1 MRTLPSAAL
10 SLVFLAG
17 VAAAQSKP
25 AAVTPSG
32 SRASDT
38 TLPITQVS
46 LYKSGVGFFEHTGRV
61 IGSQAVTIDFTSAQ
75 LDDVLQTL
83 TAIDRDGGHIVGANY
98 NSTTPL
104 EQQLQGLGL
113 GLGASTDSF
122 GLFKALDGARVE
134 VLGSG
139 APFRGRLVDIETLVT
154 TPPNGSASESPA
166 NDHRVLTVADESGA
180 IRLFNL
186 TPSLTVRLLDSATHA
201 DLNRYLELL
210 NDNHSQGLRHLTI
223 QDAAPVGSP
232 TAARTLAVS
241 YLSEVPIWKSTYR
254 ILLTEKAATVA
265 THQAVPHQTA
275 TLQGWSVIDN
285 TTGTDWVNVRLSLI
299 AGAPQSFI
307 QPLSTPY
314 YARRQEIPLPQEAEL
329 TPQTHASGDSAVA
342 KMQVQ
347 MQDAAPSSA
356 GVAGI
361 SGLASGRGVAGG
373 VLGGFGTMPGQG
385 GNTGGGRMAIGGERG
400 RSFAQPTVDYEQ
412 AASASVVP
420 DTTTRAFDDFFAY
433 TIATP
438 VTIRRNQSSLVPILQ
453 TQIDAEPVSL
463 WSPGEAVPLRA
474 LWITNTSNLTL
485 DRGSFSVVD
494 SAASPDGQDGSFGGE
509 GLLETVHP
517 GERRLL
523 SYAADQAVRVAS
535 DNAKDVQQVQQI
547 TISKGVLKEVAAE
560 IAEVEYTIHNAAPSD
575 RVVIVEHPRRHGWTL
590 DAGAA
595 LPVPDETTEE
605 AYRFRVTVKAGATER
620 LHIGERRI
628 LNERYQV
635 AQLVPEQLDLMLHH
649 TGAAS
654 STEEPARQRLEQQLA
669 PVFAAQRALADL
681 DTAIRAKQSAID
693 GVVNDQ
699 ARLRENLA
707 ALKSTAE
714 ERTLAKR
721 YTSELSQQEDSLA
734 TLRHELDGLNQQRS
748 KASDTLAALIQGL
761 DVTETL

>member
-1 MRTLPSAAL
+1 MRTSTMAAVLLGLISASA
-10 SLVFLAG
+10 V
-17 VAAAQSKP
+17 AQSRP
-25 AAVTPSG
+25 TTGTSTD
-32 SRASDT
+32 SRAAET

-46 LYKSGVGFFEHTGRV
+46 LYKSGVGFFEHAGRV
-61 IGSQAVTIDFTSAQ
+61 TGSQAVTIDFTSAQ

-83 TAIDRDGGHIVGANY
+83 TVIDRDGGRIVGANY

-104 EQQLQGLGL
+104 EQQLEGLGL
-113 GLGASTDSF
+113 GLGESTDSSE
-122 GLFKALDGARVE
+122 LFKALHGARVE

-154 TPPNGSASESPA
+154 TPPTGAADGSPA
-166 NDHRVLTVADESGA
+166 NDHRVLTVADDAGA

-186 TPSLTVRLLDSATHA
+186 TPALTVRLLDASTHA
-201 DLNRYLELL
+201 DLSRYLELL
-210 NDNHSQGLRHLTI
+210 NDNHNQGLRHLTI
-223 QDAAPVGSP
+223 QDVAPTGAP
-232 TAARTLAVS
+232 TGARALAVS

-254 ILLTEKAATVA
+254 ILLTEKAGAGA
-265 THQAVPHQTA
+265 AHQTA

-285 TTGTDWVNVRLSLI
+285 TTGSDWVNVRLSLI

-314 YARRQEIPLPQEAEL
+314 YARRQQIPLPQEAQL
-329 TPQTHASGDSAVA
+329 TPQTHTSGDSNLLLKDSAV
-342 KMQVQ
+342 QV
-347 MQDAAPSSA
+347 A
-356 GVAGI
+356 GVSGMAG
-361 SGLASGRGVAGG
+361 SASGGGVAGG
-373 VLGGFGTMPGQG
+373 VLGAMGKMPGQG
-385 GNTGGGRMAIGGERG
+385 GNIGGGLRSVGAAHG

-412 AASASVVP
+412 AASASVAP

-453 TQIDAEPVSL
+453 TQIEAEPVSL
-463 WSPGEAVPLRA
+463 WSPGDAVPLRA
-474 LWITNTSNLTL
+474 LWITNSSKLTL

-494 SAASPDGQDGSFGGE
+494 SASSPDGQDGSFGGE

-523 SYAADQAVRVAS
+523 SYAADQAVHVAS
-535 DNAKDVQQVQQI
+535 GGSKDVQQVQQI

-560 IAEVEYTIHNAAPSD
+560 KAAVEYTIHNAAPND
-575 RVVIVEHPRRHGWTL
+575 RVVIVEHPRRQGWTL

-595 LPVPDETTEE
+595 LPVPDETTDT
-605 AYRFRVTVKAGATER
+605 AYRFRVDVKAGATER
-620 LHIGERRI
+620 LHVGERRI

-649 TGAAS
+649 TGAEGG
-654 STEEPARQRLEQQLA
+654 TEEPVRQRLEQQLA
-669 PVFAAQRALADL
+669 PVFAAQRAVADL
-681 DTAIRAKQSAID
+681 DAAIRAKQSAID

-714 ERTLAKR
+714 ERTLARR
-721 YTSELSQQEDSLA
+721 YTNELSQQEDSLA
-734 TLRHELDGLNQQRS
+734 AMRHELDGLKQQRS
-748 KASDTLAALIQGL
+748 TAEDGLAKLIEGL